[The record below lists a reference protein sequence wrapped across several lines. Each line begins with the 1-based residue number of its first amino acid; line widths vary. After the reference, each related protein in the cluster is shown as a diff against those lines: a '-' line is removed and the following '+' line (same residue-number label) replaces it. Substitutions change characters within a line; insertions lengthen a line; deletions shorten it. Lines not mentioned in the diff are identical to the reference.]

1 MNNIISLRNIRKCFK
16 TKHGIL
22 EDLKNITLDIERGG
36 FTVILGQSGCGKSTL
51 LNILGFMDHPTS
63 GTYIFN
69 GIDTAALTDEQK
81 TLFRGETIGFVF
93 QSLNLIATM
102 TALENIELPLGY
114 RGVSK
119 SERLDTARQTLERV
133 GLSHRQD
140 HYPSDMSGGEQQRVA
155 IARAI
160 VSNPLLI
167 LADEP
172 TGNLDRDTAEEIMRL
187 LESINRAGTTIIMVT
202 HDESLITENTH
213 TIRMQKGE
221 TTQEK

>member
-1 MNNIISLRNIRKCFK
+1 M
-16 TKHGIL
+16 
-22 EDLKNITLDIERGG
+22 
-36 FTVILGQSGCGKSTL
+36 ILGQSGCGKSSL

-119 SERLDTARQTLERV
+119 SKRLDTARQTLERV

-172 TGNLDRDTAEEIMRL
+172 TGNLDRYTAEEIMRL
-187 LESINRAGTTIIMVT
+187 LKSINRAGTTIIMVT

>member
-22 EDLKNITLDIERGG
+22 EVLKNITLDIERGG

-119 SERLDTARQTLERV
+119 SKRLDTARQTLERV

-172 TGNLDRDTAEEIMRL
+172 TGNLDRYTAEEIMRL
-187 LESINRAGTTIIMVT
+187 LKSINRAGTTIIMVT